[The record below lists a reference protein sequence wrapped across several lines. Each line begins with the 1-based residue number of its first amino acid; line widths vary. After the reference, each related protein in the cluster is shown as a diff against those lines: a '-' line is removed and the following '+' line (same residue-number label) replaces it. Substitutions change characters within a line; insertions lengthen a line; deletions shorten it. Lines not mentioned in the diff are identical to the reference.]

1 MTGQPGFFDVQD
13 RYAALS
19 RAGDPL
25 EGLRTMI
32 PWENFRK
39 HLKKTLQ
46 RKDNGLGGRPPF
58 DDVLMFKVLV
68 LQALYNLSDDQ
79 TEYQIRDRLSFMRF
93 LGLEMEGTV
102 PDAKTIWLFR
112 ERLAR
117 AGAVEKLFARFDR
130 HLEER
135 GLMASGGQIIDA
147 SIVPVP
153 RQRNNREE
161 NDAIKAGETPKE
173 WKKEPAKL
181 RQKDVDARWTVKNKQ
196 SFYGYKNHVNADK
209 AHKLIRRYRVTD
221 ACLHDSQAFD
231 EVFDAKNAARDIWAD
246 GAYRAREREEE
257 LKARGYRSHI
267 HHKGTRG
274 HPLSDAKQATN
285 TRRSKVRARVEHVFG
300 HQSAM
305 GGKLMRCIGIV
316 RAEAKIGMKNLVY
329 NLRRFVFLV
338 KPALA

>member
-1 MTGQPGFFDVQD
+1 MTSQPGFFDVQD

-25 EGLRTMI
+25 EGLRTLI
-32 PWENFRK
+32 PWESFRK
-39 HLKKTLQ
+39 PLKKTLR

-93 LGLEMEGTV
+93 LGLDMDGTV

-117 AGAVEKLFARFDR
+117 AGAVAKLFARFDR
-130 HLEER
+130 HLEKH

-147 SIVPVP
+147 SIIPVP
-153 RQRNNREE
+153 KQRNDREE
-161 NDAIKAGETPKE
+161 NDTIKAGETPKA

-196 SFYGYKNHVNADK
+196 SHYGYKNHVNTDK
-209 AHKLIRRYRVTD
+209 THKLIRRYHVTE
-221 ACLHDSQAFD
+221 ASLHDSNAFD
-231 EVFDAKNAARDIWAD
+231 EVFDGKNAAKDIWAD
-246 GAYRAREREEE
+246 AAYRAKEREEE
-257 LKARGYRSHI
+257 LKARGHRSHI

-274 HPLSDAKQATN
+274 HPLSEAKQAVN
-285 TRRSKVRARVEHVFG
+285 TRRSKIRARVEHVFG
-300 HQSAM
+300 RQAQM
-305 GGKLMRCIGIV
+305 GGKLMRSIGIV
-316 RAEAKIGMKNLVY
+316 RARANIGLRNIAY
-329 NLRRFVFLV
+329 NLQRYVFLA
-338 KPALA
+338 KLAPA

>member
-1 MTGQPGFFDVQD
+1 MGSQPGFFDVQN

-25 EGLRTMI
+25 EGLRTLI
-32 PWENFRK
+32 LWESFRK
-39 HLKKTLQ
+39 PLRKTLQ

-79 TEYQIRDRLSFMRF
+79 TEYQVRDRLSFMRF
-93 LGLEMEGTV
+93 LGLDMDGTV

-117 AGAVEKLFARFDR
+117 AGAVAKLFARFDR

-147 SIVPVP
+147 SIIPVP
-153 RQRNNREE
+153 RQRNDRKE
-161 NDAIKAGETPKE
+161 NDTIKAGETPKA

-196 SFYGYKNHVNADK
+196 SHYGYKNHINADK
-209 AHKLIRRYRVTD
+209 THKLIRRYHVTE
-221 ACLHDSQAFD
+221 ASLHDSNAFD
-231 EVFDAKNAARDIWAD
+231 EVFDARNTAKAVWAD
-246 GAYRAREREEE
+246 SAYRAREREEE

-274 HPLSDAKQATN
+274 HPLSEAKQTTN
-285 TRRSKVRARVEHVFG
+285 TRRSRIRVRVEHVFG
-300 HQSAM
+300 RQAAM
-305 GGKLMRCIGIV
+305 GGKLLRGIGIV
-316 RAEAKIGMKNLVY
+316 RARAKIGLKNLTY
-329 NLRRFVFLV
+329 NLQRFVFLA
-338 KPALA
+338 KPAPA

>member
-1 MTGQPGFFDVQD
+1 MPGQPGFFDVQD
-13 RYAALS
+13 RYEALS

-32 PWENFRK
+32 PWESFRK

-46 RKDNGLGGRPPF
+46 RKENGLGGRPPF

-93 LGLEMEGTV
+93 LGLDMDGTV

-130 HLEER
+130 HLEEH
-135 GLMASGGQIIDA
+135 GLMANGGQIIDA
-147 SIVPVP
+147 SIIPVP
-153 RQRNNREE
+153 KQRNDRDE

-181 RQKDVDARWTVKNKQ
+181 RQKDVDARWAVKNKQ
-196 SFYGYKNHVNADK
+196 NYYGYKNHVNTDK
-209 AHKLIRRYRVTD
+209 THKLIRRYHVTD
-221 ACLHDSQAFD
+221 ASVHDSSAFD
-231 EVFDAKNAARDIWAD
+231 EVFDKKNTAKDTWAD
-246 GAYRAREREEE
+246 AAYRAKAREEE
-257 LKARGYRSHI
+257 LKARGYRSRI
-267 HHKGTRG
+267 HYKGTRG
-274 HPLSDAKQATN
+274 HPLSEAKQATN
-285 TRRSKVRARVEHVFG
+285 TRRSRVRARVEHVFG
-300 HQSAM
+300 RQAQM
-305 GGKLMRCIGIV
+305 GGKLVRCIGIV
-316 RAEAKIGMKNLVY
+316 RARANIGLKNLAY
-329 NLRRFVFLV
+329 NLQRFVFLA
-338 KPALA
+338 KPAPA